1 MLFDNRDVEHQCNF
15 LKNHMQRLLLFIIR
29 VFFGSKYFLGNIRHI
44 NIYWSSLVPGEETIL
59 SSGHQIIKSR
69 WTDIHLAAGRNVS
82 CGHYIS
88 ILKQSKYFTNRFPC
102 ISINLF
108 NTILVS
114 NNITNLIGLLCRFL
128 DYNTYIM
135 HFAFAYYF
143 KDVKT

>member
-1 MLFDNRDVEHQCNF
+1 
-15 LKNHMQRLLLFIIR
+15 MQFFKESYAEIVVIYNSGF
-29 VFFGSKYFLGNIRHI
+29 FFGSKYFLGNIRHI